1 MSDKIIAHILGFLI
15 LVAMTVIFIGLLVLP
30 QILIMVLEKHFYEC
44 LMITLF
50 GTFSAWLIHE
60 NHVAKE
66 TRKRKEER
74 KKKYNIGQ

>member
-1 MSDKIIAHILGFLI
+1 MSNKFIANILGFLI

-30 QILIMVLEKHFYEC
+30 QILIMILEKHFYKC
-44 LMITLF
+44 LMISLF

-60 NHVAKE
+60 NHVENE

-74 KKKYNIGQ
+74 KKKYNIV

>member
-1 MSDKIIAHILGFLI
+1 MQDKIIAHILGFLI
-15 LVAMTVIFIGLLVLP
+15 ILGMSGIVIGFLVLP
-30 QILIMVLEKHFYEC
+30 QLLIMVLEKHFYEC

-50 GTFSAWLIHE
+50 GSFSAWLIHE

-74 KKKYNIGQ
+74 KKKYNIG